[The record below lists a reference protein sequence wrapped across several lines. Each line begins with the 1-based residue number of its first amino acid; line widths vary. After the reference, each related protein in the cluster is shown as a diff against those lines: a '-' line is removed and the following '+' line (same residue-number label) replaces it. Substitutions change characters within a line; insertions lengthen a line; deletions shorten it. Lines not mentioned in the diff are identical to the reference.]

1 VTIEV
6 HLIEFSGELYQ
17 ARLRVQFLERLRS
30 EKRFASVAEL
40 AAQIG
45 RDVESARIAVAR
57 AIE

>member
-1 VTIEV
+1 
-6 HLIEFSGELYQ
+6 
-17 ARLRVQFLERLRS
+17 LRVQFLERLRS